1 MLLAGLVLSGCGASA
16 KQTSSWSG
24 PQVGPHDDVGDV
36 VTGSMSAPQSP
47 GINGPSV
54 PGGPGAG
61 GGTQRPR

>member
-1 MLLAGLVLSGCGASA
+1 VLSVLAGGCGAA
-16 KQTSSWSG
+16 TKNAGTN
-24 PQVGPHDDVGDV
+24 PNIPHVAPNDDVGDV

-47 GINGPSV
+47 GINGPSR